1 MSLPYEHASR
11 RGDAVHLRIIAGR
24 RVDEFLGYHA
34 VVNDLLIGIDV
45 VQIGVQRLHTLLKAC
60 FKTVELIG
68 FDDARHG
75 IIGEQPIVIFAVLVY
90 AGTHTVAAELAID
103 LLAPGYQSFANVRAA
118 DSIIRPTPSARS
130 TFPPSGG
137 ACDTNERREPALP

>member
-1 MSLPYEHASR
+1 MSLPYEHVSR

-75 IIGEQPIVIFAVLVY
+75 IIG
-90 AGTHTVAAELAID
+90 GTTD
-103 LLAPGYQSFANVRAA
+103 R
-118 DSIIRPTPSARS
+118 DIRRP
-130 TFPPSGG
+130 
-137 ACDTNERREPALP
+137 CIRRNAHRCG

>member
-1 MSLPYEHASR
+1 MSLPYEHTSR

-90 AGTHTVAAELAID
+90 AEMYTITAELAID
-103 LLAPGYQSFANVRAA
+103 LLAPGYQLLCQCTCRLFDHSPDPFRSFDIPAVWRCL
-118 DSIIRPTPSARS
+118 RY
-130 TFPPSGG
+130 
-137 ACDTNERREPALP
+137 ERT

>member
-60 FKTVELIG
+60 FKTVKLIG

-75 IIGEQPIVIFAVLVY
+75 IIG
-90 AGTHTVAAELAID
+90 
-103 LLAPGYQSFANVRAA
+103 NN
-118 DSIIRPTPSARS
+118 RS
-130 TFPPSGG
+130 
-137 ACDTNERREPALP
+137 